1 MAKLIAA
8 IIKLL
13 AAIFGGGSKPAP
25 TKAPKPVDKPAP
37 KPAASG
43 KIRKIK
49 NIDKIKEHEGLRLQ
63 AYLPTP
69 NDVWTIGY
77 GHTSTAKKGMVIT
90 EERAEALLRQDIA
103 WVEDAINKN
112 VVVPLTQNQYDALA
126 SLIYNIGA
134 GAFSKSTLLRLLNTG
149 DYEGAANQFPRWNKQ
164 KGKVLKG
171 LTRRREEERQLF
183 LEK

>member
-1 MAKLIAA
+1 MAQIIAA
-8 IIKLL
+8 ILKLL
-13 AAIFGGGSKPAP
+13 AAIFGGVSKPAP
-25 TKAPKPVDKPAP
+25 TKAPKSVEKP
-37 KPAASG
+37 SG

-90 EERAEALLRQDIA
+90 EEQAEALLRKDIA
-103 WVEDAINKN
+103 WVEEAINTK

-134 GAFSKSTLLRLLNTG
+134 GAFSKSTLLKMLNAG
-149 DYEGAANQFPRWNKQ
+149 DYKGAADQFLRWDKQ
-164 KGKVLKG
+164 KGKTLRG
-171 LTRRREEERQLF
+171 LTRRRQEERELF
-183 LEK
+183 LK